1 MGDKYPILE
10 QRFLNKNISK
20 DVNGDAVYTEKS
32 KNVKAMIRNTEQKMS
47 KSQIFAYLSK
57 RRIVR

>member
-1 MGDKYPILE
+1 MGDQYPILE
-10 QRFLNKNISK
+10 QRFLNKDISK
-20 DVNGDAVYTEKS
+20 DADGNAVYTEKS
-32 KNVKAMIRNTEQKMS
+32 KNVKAMIRNTEHKMS